1 MGGAQVGRDR
11 SRGRGRHRVP
21 RLGGPLSVDRPLR
34 AQMKIDRK
42 AFEAIQ
48 AHGAEGYPD
57 EICGLM
63 LGSDH
68 VVTDVRRARNII
80 VDRSR
85 DRYEIDPLDQIR
97 IQREADAAG
106 LEVIG
111 YYHSHPDHPAQASRF
126 DTERA
131 WAGYV
136 YLIVAIHQ
144 GKPVDANAFV
154 AARDGGPFRP
164 EPVEVV

>member
-1 MGGAQVGRDR
+1 VKIR
-11 SRGRGRHRVP
+11 
-21 RLGGPLSVDRPLR
+21 RP
-34 AQMKIDRK
+34 

-48 AHGAEGYPD
+48 AHGSEGYPD

-63 LGSDH
+63 LGNDH

-80 VDRSR
+80 VERSR

-106 LEVIG
+106 LDVIG

-136 YLIVAIHQ
+136 YVIVSIEK

-154 AARDGGPFRP
+154 ADTDGGPFHS
-164 EPVEVV
+164 EPLEIT

>member
-1 MGGAQVGRDR
+1 MRIRR
-11 SRGRGRHRVP
+11 S
-21 RLGGPLSVDRPLR
+21 
-34 AQMKIDRK
+34 

-48 AHGAEGYPD
+48 AHGADGYPD

-63 LGSDH
+63 LGPRGAHS
-68 VVTDVRRARNII
+68 VTEVRRARNII
-80 VDRSR
+80 VERSR

-97 IQREADAAG
+97 IQREADAAE
-106 LEVIG
+106 LDVVG

-136 YLIVAIHQ
+136 YVIVSIEN

-154 AARDGGPFRP
+154 TDQDGGPFRP
-164 EPVEVV
+164 EPLDVN